1 MIPLPQRSVVVVVV
15 ETTVVVV
22 VAEQAPWRGRH
33 VRVTASL
40 SFFGRAVEMATSARV
55 FFPFVLPF
63 FLSATSTSRK
73 APGHTELFRSGTAM
87 PRRLRSPFG
96 TTFLRPPAGA
106 VQLLV
111 LRLRQRAT
119 RKRQELFPQPS
130 WSQGSPSV
138 HCTAEGELAAVTPS
152 TSNCARQSL
161 RGLPPPGTSTA
172 APRRTMSA
180 SRRAGTSTAARR

>member
-55 FFPFVLPF
+55 FFPFFLPF
-63 FLSATSTSRK
+63 FLRGTSTSRK
-73 APGHTELFRSGTAM
+73 ALHPELFRSGTAM
-87 PRRLRSPFG
+87 PRRLRSPFS

-130 WSQGSPSV
+130 WSQGWPSV
-138 HCTAEGELAAVTPS
+138 HCAAERKLVAATPS
-152 TSNCARQSL
+152 TSSCARQSL
-161 RGLPPPGTSTA
+161 LGLPPPGTSTA
-172 APRRTMSA
+172 APRRTMTA
-180 SRRAGTSTAARR
+180 SSRAASSTAVRR